1 MAGKRAIGRGVHF
14 YHFAEPQTA
23 LGGLILSPSVTEMNF
38 LSMLAILIVASGPY
52 RVTSRNTGE
61 DLAPTDNRLQPGHYD
76 IRPYSRRGN
85 VSSHGPLYE
94 SGTDDDTDTISITDE
109 PCIIRILSRTIT
121 GRDDAFRNQVRERD
135 RKCVITGLVNTQAY
149 RDRWTGFEAA
159 HIFPLSSEEYFV
171 QSGFIRWITNRMDEH
186 DTGINSCQNGLL
198 MQNSIH
204 ALFDDFGFAVNPD
217 DGYKITCFDG
227 DPFGIDGKV
236 LDPVCR
242 DPSDDRSARNELLRW
257 HFRQVVLANMRG
269 AGEPSFETDFPPGT
283 DMMGEIL
290 SGPDAE
296 KRIEAELFSRLNG
309 VNLNWGATSE
319 KV

>member
-1 MAGKRAIGRGVHF
+1 MAGKRAIGRDVHF
-14 YHFAEPQTA
+14 YHFAEPEMA
-23 LGGLILSPSVTEMNF
+23 LGGMILSPSVTEMNF

-61 DLAPTDNRLQPGHYD
+61 DLAPTDNCLQPGHYD
-76 IRPYSRRGN
+76 IRPYSRR
-85 VSSHGPLYE
+85 
-94 SGTDDDTDTISITDE
+94 DAISMTDE

-135 RKCVITGLVNTQAY
+135 GKCVITGLVNTQAY

-159 HIFPLSSEEYFV
+159 HIFPLSSEDYFV
-171 QSGFIRWITNRMDEH
+171 QSGFIRWITNRRDEH
-186 DTGINSCQNGLL
+186 DTGINSAQNGLL

-227 DPFGIDGKV
+227 DPFGIDGKI

-257 HFRQVVLANMRG
+257 HFRQAVLANMRG

-290 SGPDAE
+290 SGPDAA
-296 KRIEAELFSRLNG
+296 KRMEAELFSRLNG
-309 VNLNWGATSE
+309 VTLDWMPMPQMPTG